1 MALSVAIVGS
11 GPSGF
16 YTADALVKLDPD
28 CEIDII
34 DELPT
39 PFGLIRAGVAPD
51 HQTTKK
57 VQKAF
62 GRTALEPQIRFFG
75 NVKVGRDVSIDELRE
90 MYDAVILAVGSALDK
105 PLGIPG
111 EDKKGVIGAAALVGW
126 YNGHPDFVDLDPDL
140 NTKAV
145 AVIGNGNVAIDIAR
159 VFAKTDAEMAET
171 DIADY
176 AWEAIRNSPLTDVY
190 MFGRRGPVEASFTNV
205 ELREMGH
212 LEDAAAIVDPNQL
225 PDEVT
230 GEWSDRDKRLR
241 ERNLKTMREFPD
253 LDQAGKSKRVHFA
266 FFTKPIEI
274 LGGDKVEGLR
284 LEKTRLENNRA
295 VGTGEIFEIECGLVM
310 PAIGYKAIPIEGVP
324 FNEEWSEFESDQGR
338 MAEGLYCV
346 GWAKRGPS
354 GVIGTNKPDGK
365 EGAQQVVDDQGK
377 GSNKAGRKALSA
389 HLDAANVRVVSYKD
403 WLKLEEIENANA
415 TAPAPR
421 KKFVRIADMI
431 AALDG

>member
-16 YTADALVKLDPD
+16 YTADALMKLDPD

-62 GRTALEPQIRFFG
+62 DRMAQKPQIRFFG
-75 NVKVGRDVSIDELRE
+75 NVKVGREVSIDELKS
-90 MYDAVILAVGSALDK
+90 MYDAVILAVGSPEDK

-171 DIADY
+171 DIPDY
-176 AWEAIRNSPLTDVY
+176 AWDAIRKSPVTDIY

-212 LEDAAAIVDPNQL
+212 LENAAAIIDPAQL

-230 GEWSDRDKRLR
+230 GDWSDRDRRLR
-241 ERNLKTMREFPD
+241 NRNLKTMREF
-253 LDQAGKSKRVHFA
+253 LAIDQRGKSKKVHFA
-266 FFTKPIEI
+266 FFTKPVEV

-284 LEKTRLENNRA
+284 LEHTRLENNRA
-295 VGTGEIFEIECGLVM
+295 VGTGEFFEIECGLVM
-310 PAIGYKAIPIEGVP
+310 PAIGYRAIPIEGVP
-324 FNEEWSEFESDQGR
+324 YNEDWAMFDSDQGR
-338 MAEGLYCV
+338 MGEGLYCV

-365 EGAQQVVDDQGK
+365 EGAQQVIDDLGK
-377 GSNKAGRKALSA
+377 GGDKAGRNALEA
-389 HLDAANVRVVSYKD
+389 HLDACGAEVVDYSD
-403 WLKLEEIENANA
+403 WRKLEEMENANA
-415 TAPAPR
+415 TPPRPR
-421 KKFVRIADMI
+421 KKFVRIADML
-431 AALDG
+431 AALEA